1 MGRNYVPIVIA
12 YITLVI
18 TKTLNRKTRYF
29 HFLWRKLRLFDYPA
43 PLVMNSRMI
52 AIKRRWKIFTVRR
65 ENQNKIVS
73 TKIKLDLSQI
83 TLISSPSS
91 YPPCMDFVT
100 KRTDKTLS
108 KIYIAWLPSYAAV
121 EIPEETSA
129 RANIH
134 VLFIPHYNEKM

>member
-1 MGRNYVPIVIA
+1 
-12 YITLVI
+12 
-18 TKTLNRKTRYF
+18 
-29 HFLWRKLRLFDYPA
+29 
-43 PLVMNSRMI
+43 MI